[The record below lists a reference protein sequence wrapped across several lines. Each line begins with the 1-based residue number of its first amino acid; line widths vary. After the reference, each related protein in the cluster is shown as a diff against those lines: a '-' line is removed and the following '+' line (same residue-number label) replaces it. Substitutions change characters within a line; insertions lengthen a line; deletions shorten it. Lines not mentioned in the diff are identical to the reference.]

1 MEGSNLSL
9 GRFNSGYLQY
19 QKIRDKA
26 LNVYFYFGVAIL
38 ALMAILV
45 TFAVVMR
52 YFFDLSWL
60 WLSEINV
67 ILFTF
72 TTFWGMA
79 VCIWKEEHVGIDMLY
94 NKFSPTVRKVF
105 AIVNYS
111 IVFGV
116 LVFIA
121 IALTKYMS
129 VVANQR
135 SPGIVFANGDHLPM
149 VYVYMVMPVTAIV
162 SMLVTLDKIVEF
174 IMRPAA
180 AFAKAAD
187 DENGKGATEL

>member
-1 MEGSNLSL
+1 MGKSNLS
-9 GRFNSGYLQY
+9 FDKFKSGYLQY
-19 QKIRDKA
+19 QKIRDKVLKA
-26 LNVYFYFGVAIL
+26 YYYLGVAIL

-79 VCIWKEEHVGIDMLY
+79 VCIRKEEHVGIDVLY
-94 NKFSPTVRKVF
+94 RKFSPRVKKIFT
-105 AIVNYS
+105 IVNYG

-116 LVFIA
+116 LIFLTF
-121 IALTKYMS
+121 ALTKYMS

-149 VYVYMVMPVTAIV
+149 VYIYSVMPVTAYV
-162 SMLVTLDKIVEF
+162 SMFVTLDKIVEF

-180 AFAKAAD
+180 SFAKAAD
-187 DENGKGATEL
+187 DENGEGVAE

>member
-1 MEGSNLSL
+1 MESSNVSFEKF
-9 GRFNSGYLQY
+9 RSGYQKY

-26 LNVYFYFGVAIL
+26 LRVYYYFGVAVL
-38 ALMAILV
+38 ALMAVLV
-45 TFAVVMR
+45 TLAVVMR

-79 VCIWKEEHVGIDMLY
+79 VCIWKGEHVGIDTLY
-94 NKFSPTVRKVF
+94 SKFSPMIKKVF

-116 LVFIA
+116 LVFLVF
-121 IALTKYMS
+121 ALTEYMG
-129 VVANQR
+129 VTANQR
-135 SPGIVFANGDHLPM
+135 SPGIVFPNGNHLSM
-149 VYVYMVMPVTAIV
+149 VYVYSIMPVTAIV
-162 SMLVTLDKIVEF
+162 SMFVTFDKIVEF

-180 AFAKAAD
+180 SFAKAAD
-187 DENGKGATEL
+187 DNGEGVTE

>member
-1 MEGSNLSL
+1 MEKSNLS
-9 GRFNSGYLQY
+9 FEKFKHGYLQY
-19 QKIRDKA
+19 QKIRDKV
-26 LNVYFYFGVAIL
+26 LNVYYYIGVAVL
-38 ALMAILV
+38 ALMAVLV

-79 VCIWKEEHVGIDMLY
+79 VCLWKEDHVGIDMLY
-94 NKFSPTVRKVF
+94 NKFSPGVKKIF
-105 AIVNYS
+105 AVINYS
-111 IVFGV
+111 IVLGV
-116 LVFIA
+116 LIFLTF
-121 IALTKYMS
+121 ALTKYMG

-135 SPGIVFANGDHLPM
+135 SPGIVFANGNHLSM
-149 VYVYMVMPVTAIV
+149 VYIYSVMPVTAIV
-162 SMLVTLDKIVEF
+162 SMFVTLNKIIEF

-180 AFAKAAD
+180 SFAKTAA
-187 DENGKGATEL
+187 DENGEGVTE

>member
-1 MEGSNLSL
+1 MERSNLS
-9 GRFNSGYLQY
+9 FDKFKSGYHQY
-19 QKIRDKA
+19 QKIRDKV
-26 LNVYFYFGVAIL
+26 LNVYYYFGVAVL

-79 VCIWKEEHVGIDMLY
+79 VCIRKEEHVGIDMLY
-94 NKFSPTVRKVF
+94 RKFSPVVKKVF
-105 AIVNYS
+105 SIINYS
-111 IVFGV
+111 IVLGV
-116 LVFIA
+116 LVFLA
-121 IALTKYMS
+121 FALIEYMS
-129 VVANQR
+129 VTAHQR
-135 SPGIVFANGDHLPM
+135 SPGIVFANGDHLSM
-149 VYVYMVMPVTAIV
+149 VYVYSIMPVTAIV

-174 IMRPAA
+174 ILRPAVS
-180 AFAKAAD
+180 FAKVAD
-187 DENGKGATEL
+187 DENGEGEID